1 MPTTKERPS
10 TRVHKTKTT
19 PIARSPQATP
29 VSASVPTVE
38 VQTRAREWALA
49 IRTRAS
55 VMDIPRFMGEALP
68 EVWHVVERL
77 GLRPV
82 VPFARY
88 FEFEAPTSELEVPQ
102 VTFEAGVLV
111 DGPVEMGE
119 GRVEPVVLPG
129 GEMAVACH
137 VGPYARLAETYE
149 VMQRWL
155 VEVGRAAGGPMWEV
169 YIDDPD
175 ATPVAE
181 LRTEV
186 VIPLVTTIRID

>member
-10 TRVHKTKTT
+10 TKARKTT
-19 PIARSPQATP
+19 TARAAGSPKPTP
-29 VSASVPTVE
+29 TRPLAPTVE
-38 VQTRAREWALA
+38 IQARAAEWALA

-68 EVWHVVERL
+68 EVWQAAERL

-82 VPFARY
+82 MPFARY
-88 FEFEAPTSELEVPQ
+88 FEFEAPTSELETPQ

-111 DGPVEMGE
+111 DGPVETGE

-137 VGPYARLAETYE
+137 VGPYERLAETYE

-155 VEVGRAAGGPMWEV
+155 VEVGRTAGGPMWEV
-169 YIDDPD
+169 YLDDPD
-175 ATPVAE
+175 TTPLTE

-186 VIPLVTTIRID
+186 VIPLVATSPVD